1 MEAKRMGGRLVG
13 GVAVVAVFWAA
24 AGLQSAIADSTDGA
38 TASAVAL
45 EVLEPGQAALVVG
58 AMPTGSE
65 LKAGG
70 ARLKIADY
78 RSTAK
83 AGRWVAVVGGGQALA
98 RVYGGSL
105 FGGDVTFGQASAS
118 VQVVG
123 DPASTTG
130 TSQVTHLKLFGRPVD
145 LQPGASVALGDWG
158 SLTLGSPPPSASA
171 ATKATQAAITIDV
184 TTEHAGL
191 PAGTRVIVAT
201 VEVTSPPPPPPPP
214 TGSGGVGGGDRGGLG
229 GASGGSRRSTHK
241 QPAGSHPKTSP
252 PSPLAPPARHHRA
265 FPHRHLATHPRIL
278 PAQARLRIVA
288 WAASQIGW
296 PYVWGGESQAEGG
309 FDCSGL
315 VDFAYAS
322 AGFPLPDRPTAQVL
336 WQLSQPIRRAQLRP
350 GDLVFLRTASG
361 YAYHV
366 AVYAGDGQVIVASHH
381 GAPVARQP
389 LTSSPWDA
397 YGRIWAH
404 GSLRPRP
411 DLVTAH
417 AKGER
422 PTPRHVLRSSGD
434 AVVAVAPTATALT
447 SETPR
452 QSAPPSRHNPP
463 RHGSPSQPQT
473 WGEPR
478 PPHPG
483 IAANPRHTH

>member
-1 MEAKRMGGRLVG
+1 MGRWLGR
-13 GVAVVAVFWAA
+13 GVAVVAAVCASV
-24 AGLQSAIADSTDGA
+24 GPQSAIAD
-38 TASAVAL
+38 TAGGVTVSAVAL
-45 EVLEPGQAALVVG
+45 EVLEPGQAAIVVG

-70 ARLKIADY
+70 ARLRVADH
-78 RSTAK
+78 RLMVR

-105 FGGDVTFGQASAS
+105 FGGDVTFGRASAS
-118 VQVVG
+118 VRVGG
-123 DPASTTG
+123 DPASTTE
-130 TSQVTHLKLFGRPVD
+130 TSLVSHLKLFGRPVD

-158 SLTLGSPPPSASA
+158 SLTLDGPSPSGGA
-171 ATKATQAAITIDV
+171 ATNQTRAAITIDV

-191 PAGTRVIVAT
+191 PAGTQVIIAT
-201 VEVTSPPPPPPPP
+201 VEVTSPTTPSPPPPPST

-229 GASGGSRRSTHK
+229 GASGGSRRNHK
-241 QPAGSHPKTSP
+241 QPGGSHPS
-252 PSPLAPPARHHRA
+252 PSPPPARRHPA
-265 FPHRHLATHPRIL
+265 FPHRRLATHPRIL

-296 PYVWGGESQAEGG
+296 PYVWGGDGQAEGG

-322 AGFPLPDRPTAQVL
+322 AGFPLPGRPTAQVL

-350 GDLVFLRTASG
+350 GDLVFLRAASG

-366 AVYAGDGQVIVASHH
+366 AMYAGGGQVIVASHH

-389 LTSSPWDA
+389 LTTSPWDA
-397 YGRIWAH
+397 YGRIWTH
-404 GSLRPRP
+404 GSLQPTP
-411 DLVTAH
+411 DLTTAH
-417 AKGER
+417 STGQR
-422 PTPRHVLRSSGD
+422 PTPRHVLPSSGD
-434 AVVAVAPTATALT
+434 TVTPVAPAPTATIT
-447 SETPR
+447 ESP
-452 QSAPPSRHNPP
+452 QISAPRSPHNPP
-463 RHGSPSQPQT
+463 RRGSTGQPQT

-483 IAANPRHTH
+483 IAANPRRTH